1 MLFIHQVS
9 SDTAAGEILGLI
21 YLTVCDWVKPCGSM
35 PVNPDVVLADWK
47 CSLHFL
53 ASWHCPA
60 GYSETKK
67 CNLAY
72 ITVPSA
78 DSHGVGSAGCIDLLE
93 SSRVCIC
100 KDPRKRIPVPDS
112 QYLCMPGASVGP
124 ALVGSLVLASW
135 PAEQASPWSASQRC

>member
-1 MLFIHQVS
+1 
-9 SDTAAGEILGLI
+9 
-21 YLTVCDWVKPCGSM
+21 M
-35 PVNPDVVLADWK
+35 PVNPEVVLADWK

-60 GYSETKK
+60 GCSEIKK

-78 DSHGVGSAGCIDLLE
+78 GSHGVGSAGCIDLLE

-112 QYLCMPGASVGP
+112 QYLCMPGARVGP
-124 ALVGSLVLASW
+124 ALVGSSVQ
-135 PAEQASPWSASQRC
+135 PAGLQSRHLPGVHHEDAEDVAEVAFL